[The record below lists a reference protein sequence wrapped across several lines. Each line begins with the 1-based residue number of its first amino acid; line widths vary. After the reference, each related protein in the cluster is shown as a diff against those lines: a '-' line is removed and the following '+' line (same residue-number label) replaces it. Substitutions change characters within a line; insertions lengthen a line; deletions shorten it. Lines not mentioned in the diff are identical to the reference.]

1 MTRSI
6 AGRSIPPPA
15 EFCRRARIAYR
26 TPRKLQS
33 SRSTGC
39 YNPAGPMVRRR
50 VGLTV
55 MLALLII
62 GVLLSVL
69 PWHAGAIRLAGV
81 SVPCWYAAALAPG
94 VAVLV
99 RLIVGTPAPVR
110 ALASWVA
117 PALFVSVAM
126 QIFVAAP
133 AAPLVALAAIL
144 APMMAGCVRARAA
157 GSLPRFLALGILSAA
172 VTLVACA
179 NFLVVADPAP
189 GVGLERW
196 HGLLLAAPLALVL
209 AWRDGSRWRQP
220 VLVGSVGLLAIAVV
234 AVAVATGVTPWRAR
248 GPGAP
253 PARRAVAARR

>member
-81 SVPCWYAAALAPG
+81 SVTW
-94 VAVLV
+94 
-99 RLIVGTPAPVR
+99 
-110 ALASWVA
+110 W
-117 PALFVSVAM
+117 
-126 QIFVAAP
+126 
-133 AAPLVALAAIL
+133 
-144 APMMAGCVRARAA
+144 
-157 GSLPRFLALGILSAA
+157 
-172 VTLVACA
+172 
-179 NFLVVADPAP
+179 
-189 GVGLERW
+189 
-196 HGLLLAAPLALVL
+196 
-209 AWRDGSRWRQP
+209 
-220 VLVGSVGLLAIAVV
+220 V
-234 AVAVATGVTPWRAR
+234 AVASTRTR
-248 GPGAP
+248 GLGR
-253 PARRAVAARR
+253 PARHRRRRGCRRDRGESVAGVDAARLPAGRRIR

>member
-81 SVPCWYAAALAPG
+81 SVTWWYAVALAPG

-126 QIFVAAP
+126 QIFVAARAPPPPRP
-133 AAPLVALAAIL
+133 AA
-144 APMMAGCVRARAA
+144 
-157 GSLPRFLALGILSAA
+157 LPS
-172 VTLVACA
+172 
-179 NFLVVADPAP
+179 
-189 GVGLERW
+189 
-196 HGLLLAAPLALVL
+196 APLTP
-209 AWRDGSRWRQP
+209 P
-220 VLVGSVGLLAIAVV
+220 VR
-234 AVAVATGVTPWRAR
+234 P
-248 GPGAP
+248 PPP
-253 PARRAVAARR
+253 PAA

>member
-69 PWHAGAIRLAGV
+69 PGHAGAIRLAGV
-81 SVPCWYAAALAPG
+81 SVTWWYAVALAPG

-133 AAPLVALAAIL
+133 AAPPL
-144 APMMAGCVRARAA
+144 APPAIPPPVMARLGPAPPPRA
-157 GSLPRFLALGILSAA
+157 LPRFPALGHL
-172 VTLVACA
+172 CA
-179 NFLVVADPAP
+179 P
-189 GVGLERW
+189 
-196 HGLLLAAPLALVL
+196 
-209 AWRDGSRWRQP
+209 RD
-220 VLVGSVGLLAIAVV
+220 I
-234 AVAVATGVTPWRAR
+234 
-248 GPGAP
+248 
-253 PARRAVAARR
+253 

>member
-39 YNPAGPMVRRR
+39 SNPAGPMVRRR

-81 SVPCWYAAALAPG
+81 SVTLWYAVALAPG

-133 AAPLVALAAIL
+133 AP
-144 APMMAGCVRARAA
+144 P
-157 GSLPRFLALGILSAA
+157 
-172 VTLVACA
+172 
-179 NFLVVADPAP
+179 PA
-189 GVGLERW
+189 
-196 HGLLLAAPLALVL
+196 
-209 AWRDGSRWRQP
+209 
-220 VLVGSVGLLAIAVV
+220 
-234 AVAVATGVTPWRAR
+234 
-248 GPGAP
+248 AP
-253 PARRAVAARR
+253 PATPPPAMARGGPAPPPPAPPRVLAAGTLSAPATPA

>member
-55 MLALLII
+55 MLALLIM

-69 PWHAGAIRLAGV
+69 PGHAGAIRLAGV
-81 SVPCWYAAALAPG
+81 SVTWWYAVALAPG

-133 AAPLVALAAIL
+133 APPPPPPPALLPPLMARCVPPRAPRG
-144 APMMAGCVRARAA
+144 P
-157 GSLPRFLALGILSAA
+157 PRFPGAGLLSA
-172 VTLVACA
+172 
-179 NFLVVADPAP
+179 P
-189 GVGLERW
+189 G
-196 HGLLLAAPLALVL
+196 
-209 AWRDGSRWRQP
+209 
-220 VLVGSVGLLAIAVV
+220 
-234 AVAVATGVTPWRAR
+234 
-248 GPGAP
+248 
-253 PARRAVAARR
+253 RRR